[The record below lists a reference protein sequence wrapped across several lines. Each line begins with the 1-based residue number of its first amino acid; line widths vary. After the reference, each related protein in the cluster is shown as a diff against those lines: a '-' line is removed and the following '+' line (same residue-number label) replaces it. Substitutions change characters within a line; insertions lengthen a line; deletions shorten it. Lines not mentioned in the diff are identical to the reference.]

1 MATVRVQY
9 VARQAGAWRGE
20 LRTNRMFSPFKGDF
34 NSTQGLLDL
43 ELFHVF
49 HKMRER
55 TGQAPDALIELAV
68 SREQIRLDGGL
79 RGDASPRDPGVAVIV
94 TTPKETLRF
103 QTDRFQNWRH
113 NLRAIALALEAL
125 RKVDRYGVTDSGQQ
139 YSGFAALPAGEPGL
153 LNLDQAAAL
162 LCMVAGEGDTVGVRV
177 DPEYGKSVWRKAV
190 LRAHPDQG
198 GDAET
203 LRRVNRAAEMLGIR

>member
-1 MATVRVQY
+1 MASVRVQY
-9 VARQAGAWRGE
+9 VARQEGAWRGK
-20 LRTNRMFSPFKGDF
+20 LRTGRMQSPFKGDF
-34 NSTQGLLDL
+34 NSTLELLDI
-43 ELFHVF
+43 ELHQLI
-49 HKMRER
+49 HKMKYR
-55 TGQAPDALIELAV
+55 TGQSPDALIELAV

-79 RGDASPRDPGVAVIV
+79 RGDAQPRDPGVAVIV

-103 QTDRFQNWRH
+103 QTDRFLVWRH

-162 LCMVAGEGDTVGVRV
+162 LCMVAGEGDAVGVRV
-177 DPEYGKSVWRKAV
+177 DLEYGKSVWRKAV